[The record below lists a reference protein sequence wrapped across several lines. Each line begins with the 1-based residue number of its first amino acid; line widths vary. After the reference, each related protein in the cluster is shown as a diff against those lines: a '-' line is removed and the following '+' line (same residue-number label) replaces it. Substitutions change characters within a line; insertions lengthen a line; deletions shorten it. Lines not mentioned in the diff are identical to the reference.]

1 MLRCSNASLL
11 HGPMTATTIRPRTRR
26 WTYADYCRIPPDRN
40 RHEIIDGRH
49 YVTPSPERHHQE
61 VLVNLVV
68 WFSEH
73 LKKPGLGHVLC
84 APMDVHLGRGSV
96 VQPDIIV
103 VGKANRSILG
113 DKKLTGTPDLLVE
126 ILSPSTRRYDR
137 KIKLER
143 YERAGVRE
151 FWIVDPDAELV
162 EQFVLRKGRY
172 GEPVVSGDSIRLRI
186 VRGVSIDLAEIW

>member
-1 MLRCSNASLL
+1 MLRCSDTL
-11 HGPMTATTIRPRTRR
+11 HGPMTANTIRSRTRH

-40 RHEIIDGRH
+40 RHEIVDGRH

-68 WFSEH
+68 WFAEH
-73 LKKPGLGHVLC
+73 IKKPGLGHVLC

-96 VQPDIIV
+96 VQPDLIV

-113 DKKLTGTPDLLVE
+113 DKKLTGAPDLLVE

-137 KIKLER
+137 KTKLER

-151 FWIVDPDAELV
+151 FWLVDPERHRV
-162 EQFVLRKGRY
+162 EQFGLRG
-172 GEPVVSGDSIRLRI
+172 GTFGPPVVAESRIRLRI
-186 VRGVSIDLAEIW
+186 LRQIEIDLRQVW